1 MGNHFGDI
9 RWLEGR
15 EGFQYLG
22 GVMYAAKG
30 AGGGGDRVSA
40 GRVRCLMGKR
50 WSDIFGPGRAGGERE
65 LGGKYK
71 YASRRATSR

>member
-30 AGGGGDRVSA
+30 AGGGGRPCIGWASS
-40 GRVRCLMGKR
+40 M
-50 WSDIFGPGRAGGERE
+50 SDGETLE
-65 LGGKYK
+65 
-71 YASRRATSR
+71 